1 MQSRRRKQGESL
13 QSVYNDIRRLLA
25 LSFPWHSGEV
35 CEVLGR
41 DAFLTALGDQSLRV
55 RVLDQQPA
63 TLDGA
68 LAIACRMEAYGA
80 TTAASDDLS
89 AAESD
94 RPDRRRVRA
103 VNVESK
109 EVKVE
114 RHQLQ
119 RLESELAD
127 QRRQIRQL
135 QAESDHWKARAES
148 AAPPPVLPP
157 TPWWPPPASGLYPPY
172 VWTDNGFG
180 PSTVVRRGACAGCLL
195 NAAGET
201 IVGATSH
208 VPEGP

>member
-1 MQSRRRKQGESL
+1 MVCKGPFMPSESQLSGQAGEVLWQLKQGATEEDVIKLLRNRFGNLNQTERFRAEMQSRRRKQGESL
-13 QSVYNDIRRLLA
+13 QSVYNDIRCLLA
-25 LSFPWHSGEV
+25 LSFPGHSGEV

-94 RPDRRRVRA
+94 RRRVRA

-114 RHQLQ
+114 RH
-119 RLESELAD
+119 
-127 QRRQIRQL
+127 
-135 QAESDHWKARAES
+135 
-148 AAPPPVLPP
+148 
-157 TPWWPPPASGLYPPY
+157 
-172 VWTDNGFG
+172 
-180 PSTVVRRGACAGCLL
+180 
-195 NAAGET
+195 
-201 IVGATSH
+201 
-208 VPEGP
+208 